1 MDAYVIGDSF
11 GVVQYQFVCLSVSQS
26 LSDPFAEDSLD
37 ICLSVRLGRS
47 EKTGLE

>member
-26 LSDPFAEDSLD
+26 LSDPFAEDSHNL
-37 ICLSVRLGRS
+37 VTLGVSKPQVNKR
-47 EKTGLE
+47 